1 MKYKRVPYKLS
12 VIPYIRLYNTV
23 CFRMA
28 AILHIIEM
36 GWKITL
42 ENGDPD
48 VIANAINPEISADTY
63 RKARL
68 LVVNSIQQRAV
79 LFEVSLK
86 IIFENR
92 K

>member
-1 MKYKRVPYKLS
+1 
-12 VIPYIRLYNTV
+12 
-23 CFRMA
+23 MA